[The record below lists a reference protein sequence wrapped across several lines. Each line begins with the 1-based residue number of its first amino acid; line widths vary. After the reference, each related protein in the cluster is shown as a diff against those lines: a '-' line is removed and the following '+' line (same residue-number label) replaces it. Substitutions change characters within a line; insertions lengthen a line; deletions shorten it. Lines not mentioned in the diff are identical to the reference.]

1 LRLLQLISKKLVIL
15 DLDGPILDGKLR
27 HHKCY
32 SDIISAY
39 GYTPLSIET
48 YWAMKRSRKSRR
60 EQLSCSGADGIYNLF
75 LDEWLMRIESPE
87 YLKLDRIQDGALAQI
102 TAWSKAGI
110 RVVVS
115 TMRSSRTQLLSQL
128 ESTGLL
134 PYLDAV
140 VDSRH
145 SNGGCGKGG
154 DLLREIPDIDPTT
167 SLWVGDTEVDFEAAR
182 HISCPI
188 CLLSCGLR
196 TKKYLGSLNPEFL
209 YKMLTD
215 INLGT
220 LMNHAH
226 SPP

>member
-1 LRLLQLISKKLVIL
+1 VIKTILL
-15 DLDGPILDGKLR
+15 DLDGPFLDGRFR
-27 HHKCY
+27 HYQCY

-39 GYTPLSIET
+39 GYTPLPIEA
-48 YWAMKRSRKSRR
+48 YWAMKRSRKSRK
-60 EQLSCSGADGIYNLF
+60 EQLSCSGAEGIYDLF
-75 LDEWLMRIESPE
+75 LDKWLKRIESLE
-87 YLKLDRIQDGALAQI
+87 YLQLDRVQDGALDQI
-102 TAWSKAGI
+102 ISWSKAGM
-110 RVVVS
+110 RLVVV
-115 TMRSSRTQLLSQL
+115 TMRSSRTQLISQL

-145 SNGGCGKGG
+145 TNGGCGKGM

-167 SLWVGDTEVDFEAAR
+167 SLWVGDTEVDLEAAR
-182 HISCPI
+182 HILCPI

-196 TKKYLGSLNPEFL
+196 TKKYLGSLNPDFL

-215 INLGT
+215 INIGT
-220 LMNHAH
+220 LMNHGH